1 MDKDLDNER
10 LDGTKESSKDGMD
23 ITLTLHSDDHTTMKG
38 FTKLRSLL

>member
-23 ITLTLHSDDHTTMKG
+23 ITLTLHSDDHTMTM
-38 FTKLRSLL
+38 FDILHE